1 MLLIPAD
8 FAVAQTQPKGD
19 ASFFGVKTNDRV
31 GKSGAVPDGKPDAVF
46 ALTLPAD
53 LDVVIGEIDISGSPK
68 GLWSTSSKAGASYI
82 GLASSKTPSRI
93 INPKPSPLKIN
104 LKESNEFL
112 IFATD
117 DGSFSDP
124 NRQYQIK
131 VVTTNGQ
138 SWVLPVRNHVPDKS
152 EGSAESASGGPV
164 KMTAVNRGISEYDAV
179 NPGKEIKGDDV
190 PDGLFQLT
198 VEAKDKTI
206 TAIEI
211 RKTDGVSSLWD
222 TIPGTSTGAIG
233 VALASD
239 PIKLLN
245 HRDGT
250 VSIPVKDRID
260 LNLYVGDNGDVAAG
274 KANFRI
280 AVTFSDG
287 EIAWCPVQLA
297 AAGTAPKT
305 GVTKVN
311 FLATW
316 LGWVTTDAV
325 GKYPG
330 LKPDGVA
337 DTVFGLDI
345 EVSPRSTITGVEI
358 NRADGMGANWATAGI
373 NPTAWGLAVAYKTA
387 QTTLLNKPD
396 GSVSIPI
403 EGRAQLYLYAA
414 DPGDL
419 DHTVPELQG
428 HRAAFGR
435 LLFPTDGPQGRRFDL
450 HRRAGCRGNI

>member
-1 MLLIPAD
+1 MALQK
-8 FAVAQTQPKGD
+8 V
-19 ASFFGVKTNDRV
+19 SGVPRL
-31 GKSGAVPDGKPDAVF
+31 KP
-46 ALTLPAD
+46 
-53 LDVVIGEIDISGSPK
+53 
-68 GLWSTSSKAGASYI
+68 GLRYI

-138 SWVLPVRNHVPDKS
+138 SWVLPVRNDAPDKS

-419 DHTVPELQG
+419 DHTYQNYKVIVRLSDGSYFQQMVRKAAGSTSTVVPDVEETSKAKGELTCEFKG
-428 HRAAFGR
+428 FLFGFGKHFDPAGKRR
-435 LLFPTDGPQGRRFDL
+435 LLGRDFCAEVASRGQEDLQNRDKRKRRTDAL
-450 HRRAGCRGNI
+450 VK